1 VKIAG
6 LARKRHVAPV
16 AADTRVVR
24 GRIALDT
31 RAVGADACRHATD
44 KVLDEDVLATV
55 CISRH
60 EIASLARKRHIAP
73 IAADARGVERTCTS
87 LSASSIGADAC
98 RSPTDKI
105 LDEDI
110 PATVGVS
117 GNEIACAAQKCH
129 VAGAAADTRVIR
141 VRIALHPRAVGAD
154 ACRHATDKVLD
165 EDVLATVC
173 ISRHEIAS
181 LARKR
186 HIASVAADTRSVRVR
201 IALHPRA
208 VRADA
213 CRHATDKVLDEDV
226 LATVCISRHKIAS
239 LALKRHITTV
249 AADARAARVR
259 IALHAR
265 SVSADACRRATDK
278 VLDENIRTI
287 VCVTRN
293 EVTGIAIERHV
304 ATVAADTRFVRVR
317 IALHARSVG
326 ADACHRATDQVLD
339 EDIPATVGISGNE
352 IACAAPKC
360 HIAGVVADAWV
371 VRTVVAT

>member
-31 RAVGADACRHATD
+31 RAVG
-44 KVLDEDVLATV
+44 
-55 CISRH
+55 
-60 EIASLARKRHIAP
+60 
-73 IAADARGVERTCTS
+73 
-87 LSASSIGADAC
+87 
-98 RSPTDKI
+98 
-105 LDEDI
+105 
-110 PATVGVS
+110 
-117 GNEIACAAQKCH
+117 
-129 VAGAAADTRVIR
+129 
-141 VRIALHPRAVGAD
+141 
-154 ACRHATDKVLD
+154 
-165 EDVLATVC
+165 
-173 ISRHEIAS
+173 
-181 LARKR
+181 
-186 HIASVAADTRSVRVR
+186 
-201 IALHPRA
+201 
-208 VRADA
+208 ADA